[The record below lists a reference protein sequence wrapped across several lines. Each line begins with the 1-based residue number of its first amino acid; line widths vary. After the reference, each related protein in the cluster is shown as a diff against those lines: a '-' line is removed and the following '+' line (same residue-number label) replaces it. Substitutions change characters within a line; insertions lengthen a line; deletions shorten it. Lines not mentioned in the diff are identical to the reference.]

1 MKEELDAKMKAVEVT
16 AEIDGKRFDGDTA
29 TEVVEEGE
37 VGGGVNH
44 QPQQLKNPE
53 CCLKIKRPNGDSS
66 FLEKKNRA
74 RKGKTRVEIPGQKL
88 VGE

>member
-37 VGGGVNH
+37 VDGSVDH
-44 QPQQLKNPE
+44 QPQ
-53 CCLKIKRPNGDSS
+53 
-66 FLEKKNRA
+66 
-74 RKGKTRVEIPGQKL
+74 
-88 VGE
+88 